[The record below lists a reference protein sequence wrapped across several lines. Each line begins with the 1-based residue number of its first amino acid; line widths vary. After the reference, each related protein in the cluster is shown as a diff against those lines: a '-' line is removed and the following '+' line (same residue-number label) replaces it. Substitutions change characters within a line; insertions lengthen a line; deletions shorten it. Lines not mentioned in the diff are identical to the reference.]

1 MNIDVGIVAVFL
13 VANLIAGLYS
23 GRGIKNIKEYAIGNR
38 NFSTATLSA
47 TVIATWIGGSF
58 FANGVSQTYQ
68 DGLFYVLA
76 ILGDIVALLIFAY
89 ILSTRM
95 KEFLG
100 KISLADVMGELYGK
114 HIRVISAIACIAIS
128 TGAIALEIKV
138 ISNLFYYFFD
148 ISSVYAALVSS
159 FIIIIYSS
167 FGGIKSVTFTD
178 TIQFLTFGA
187 FVPTFALF
195 IWEVLGDHQTIVA
208 NVINSPLFDYKELFN
223 YENPRFLP
231 CISIFIYCCGFTAL
245 DPANFQRSLLAKDTN
260 QIRQSFVIAALV
272 GIFILI
278 ASCLIGTII
287 YGHNPNLDANHLVMY
302 IIDNY
307 SYAGIKGVVL
317 VGILAIAMSTADSW
331 INVASVIFS
340 HDFCKPLKLQF
351 GNSELLVSRVFSVFI
366 GFFAISLAITAHSL
380 HDLLLLIGSFYCPIV
395 APILLLGLLG
405 IRSTTKVA
413 LIAICGGIVITIIWG
428 IYLQEQTNIASVIPG
443 TIANLVVFLLA
454 HFALVGFKMRAT
466 PKSEEVLPNQQ
477 HMNNIKKKIG
487 FLEKIFTTYKKL
499 SSFNLLEYCYKHS
512 SKHQSTYVY
521 FGIFSILSMTCVSI
535 LLDQNVYRENII
547 FIYTMQIIILS
558 LSTFLIIQKLWFL
571 KKGYLELMWY
581 ITIFISSALATSFL
595 VLLDNFSPISLMIFS
610 INLLVI
616 SYLLRWQET
625 IFMILGGI
633 TISYTTYNYYF
644 GHSALY
650 LKFYDAKFSVVY
662 SLLMLTGSVIFFLKP
677 KQEYLEA
684 TEVKVETLETE
695 VTHLGH
701 EVVDL
706 KDQVTHYSEQ
716 VIDKNKEIERLGET
730 AQKILN
736 NVNHELR
743 LPIGN
748 VMNFADM
755 LHETLQKSDNDLV
768 KELSKEVYD
777 NSNRVSSMILN
788 MLDLATLDVKK
799 VNLAKK
805 TINFGE
811 LVEDRVKIC
820 RKIYLRDKK
829 IDFELSITPEI
840 LISVDPNYIRQTV
853 DNLVINAINFSTS
866 GLIKIVV
873 TKDKGFVQF
882 DIIDQGKGI
891 PSLEL
896 NDIFTPFKMG
906 SNTESK
912 ACGRGVGLAL
922 CKSAVEAHGGKIE
935 AHSDGKYGACFK
947 FWLPY
952 LS

>member
-1 MNIDVGIVAVFL
+1 MISAFSTIHTIPQEIQLQFPKIINIVYSSVLFTTTILASYPLWLASWKDKKIISVFWNIVIFYILICVGFL
-13 VANLIAGLYS
+13 FVLISNFAHLQLMAFMVNLI
-23 GRGIKNIKEYAIGNR
+23 I
-38 NFSTATLSA
+38 
-47 TVIATWIGGSF
+47 IAVLVRWQL
-58 FANGVSQTYQ
+58 A
-68 DGLFYVLA
+68 LFM
-76 ILGDIVALLIFAY
+76 IITGLLIT
-89 ILSTRM
+89 S
-95 KEFLG
+95 K
-100 KISLADVMGELYGK
+100 
-114 HIRVISAIACIAIS
+114 
-128 TGAIALEIKV
+128 
-138 ISNLFYYFFD
+138 FFK
-148 ISSVYAALVSS
+148 
-159 FIIIIYSS
+159 F
-167 FGGIKSVTFTD
+167 
-178 TIQFLTFGA
+178 
-187 FVPTFALF
+187 
-195 IWEVLGDHQTIVA
+195 
-208 NVINSPLFDYKELFN
+208 
-223 YENPRFLP
+223 
-231 CISIFIYCCGFTAL
+231 
-245 DPANFQRSLLAKDTN
+245 
-260 QIRQSFVIAALV
+260 
-272 GIFILI
+272 
-278 ASCLIGTII
+278 
-287 YGHNPNLDANHLVMY
+287 
-302 IIDNY
+302 
-307 SYAGIKGVVL
+307 YAGV
-317 VGILAIAMSTADSW
+317 
-331 INVASVIFS
+331 
-340 HDFCKPLKLQF
+340 
-351 GNSELLVSRVFSVFI
+351 E
-366 GFFAISLAITAHSL
+366 
-380 HDLLLLIGSFYCPIV
+380 
-395 APILLLGLLG
+395 
-405 IRSTTKVA
+405 
-413 LIAICGGIVITIIWG
+413 
-428 IYLQEQTNIASVIPG
+428 YLQENDFSTEFEIAYLI
-443 TIANLVVFLLA
+443 FLI
-454 HFALVGFKMRAT
+454 
-466 PKSEEVLPNQQ
+466 S
-477 HMNNIKKKIG
+477 
-487 FLEKIFTTYKKL
+487 
-499 SSFNLLEYCYKHS
+499 
-512 SKHQSTYVY
+512 
-521 FGIFSILSMTCVSI
+521 SIL
-535 LLDQNVYRENII
+535 II
-547 FIYTMQIIILS
+547 
-558 LSTFLIIQKLWFL
+558 
-571 KKGYLELMWY
+571 
-581 ITIFISSALATSFL
+581 
-595 VLLDNFSPISLMIFS
+595 
-610 INLLVI
+610 
-616 SYLLRWQET
+616 
-625 IFMILGGI
+625 
-633 TISYTTYNYYF
+633 
-644 GHSALY
+644 
-650 LKFYDAKFSVVY
+650 
-662 SLLMLTGSVIFFLKP
+662 FLKP

-829 IDFELSITPEI
+829 IDFELSISPEI

-906 SNTESK
+906 SNMESK